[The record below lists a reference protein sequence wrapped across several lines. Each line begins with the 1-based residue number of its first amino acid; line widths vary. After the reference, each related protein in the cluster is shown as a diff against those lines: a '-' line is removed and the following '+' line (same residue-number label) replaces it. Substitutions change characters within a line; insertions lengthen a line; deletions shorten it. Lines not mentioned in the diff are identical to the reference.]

1 MPDGNVVAKAVFV
14 WKHGGHFARASL
26 KIEALERAL
35 ESDPATRTPIA
46 DKSFEHA
53 HSVLEFSSARTPK
66 MDLLPNAR
74 AVSNTAI

>member
-1 MPDGNVVAKAVFV
+1 
-14 WKHGGHFARASL
+14 
-26 KIEALERAL
+26 L

-66 MDLLPNAR
+66 MDLLPNAPGR
-74 AVSNTAI
+74 IQYCDLDVWRFTR